1 MSQNGGSLSRSLP
14 AKASTSHT
22 HCDTITIRVERS
34 AREARLALTLYGT
47 TQPVTNGQHKGV
59 RAPRPRERERE
70 RGLGTVVASNTVV
83 SPLRCG
89 AVGGASPS
97 RRGRLS
103 GGAVVSADGESKR
116 LAVESPWS
124 PFTSGCR
131 RV

>member
-1 MSQNGGSLSRSLP
+1 LSRSLP
-14 AKASTSHT
+14 AKASTFHT

-47 TQPVTNGQHKGV
+47 TQPITNGQHKGV
-59 RAPRPRERERE
+59 GAPRERE

-97 RRGRLS
+97 CRGGRGRGGLS

>member
-1 MSQNGGSLSRSLP
+1 VSQNGGSLSRSLP
-14 AKASTSHT
+14 AKASTLHT

-47 TQPVTNGQHKGV
+47 TQPITNGQHKGV
-59 RAPRPRERERE
+59 GAPRERE

-97 RRGRLS
+97 RRGGRGRGGLS

-116 LAVESPWS
+116 LAVESP
-124 PFTSGCR
+124 FTSGCR